1 MPKYSVRS
9 RGPSPDASLAPTLL
23 GRVGAAVRP
32 DWARTDTAR
41 RVTAGVL
48 IVAAGV
54 LLLRDGL
61 RDSGAPVLVAAH
73 DLTPGTVLTPDDV
86 RVVARPDPDLP
97 EGSVRV
103 IADASGRTVASPVR
117 AGEMLTDVRLLG
129 PRLTEAAAG
138 APDARMVPV
147 RLTDPGLSELI
158 RAGDRVDVLTV
169 DQTSGPTETRR
180 PAATVLATDA
190 TVVLVSPESSGAGRR
205 DRVVMLALPA
215 PAAGAVATASLT
227 DALTVTLR

>member
-9 RGPSPDASLAPTLL
+9 RGPSHDSPLAPTLL
-23 GRVGAAVRP
+23 SRIGAAVRP

-41 RVTAGVL
+41 RITAGVL
-48 IVAAGV
+48 IVAAAA

-61 RDSGAPVLVAAH
+61 RDSGAPVLVAAR
-73 DLTPGTVLTPDDV
+73 DLTPGTILTPDDV
-86 RVVARPDPDLP
+86 RAVDRLDPDLP

-103 IADASGRTVASPVR
+103 VADASGRTVASPVR
-117 AGEMLTDVRLLG
+117 AGEILTDVRLLG

-138 APDARMVPV
+138 SPDARMVPV

-169 DQTSGPTETRR
+169 DQTSGTTEARR
-180 PAATVLATDA
+180 PTATVLATDA
-190 TVVLVSPESSGAGRR
+190 TVVLVAPESSGGGRR

>member
-1 MPKYSVRS
+1 MRN
-9 RGPSPDASLAPTLL
+9 
-23 GRVGAAVRP
+23 RVGVLVRP

-41 RVTAGVL
+41 RVTAAVL

-61 RDSGAPVLVAAH
+61 DDSGSPVLVAAR
-73 DLTPGTVLTPDDV
+73 DLAPGDVLSPDDIRAV
-86 RVVARPDPDLP
+86 NRPDADAP
-97 EGSVRV
+97 EGAVRDV
-103 IADASGRTVASPVR
+103 GEVSGRTVASPVR
-117 AGEMLTDVRLLG
+117 VGEILTDLRLLG

-138 APDARMVPV
+138 SADARMVPV

-169 DQTSGPTETRR
+169 EQPTGSADSKR
-180 PAATVLATDA
+180 PTATVLATDA
-190 TVVLVSPESSGAGRR
+190 TVVLVAPEESGGGRR

-215 PAAGAVATASLT
+215 PDAGAVATASLT
-227 DALTVTLR
+227 DAITVTLR

>member
-1 MPKYSVRS
+1 MPKYSARF
-9 RGPSPDASLAPTLL
+9 RGPRRDSPLAPTLL
-23 GRVGAAVRP
+23 SRVGAAVRP

-41 RVTAGVL
+41 RITAGVL

-54 LLLRDGL
+54 LLVRDGL
-61 RDSGAPVLVAAH
+61 RDAGTPVLVAAR
-73 DLTPGTVLTPDDV
+73 DLAPGSILTPDDV
-86 RVVARPDPDLP
+86 RAVDRPDPDLP
-97 EGSVRV
+97 DGSVRIV
-103 IADASGRTVASPVR
+103 GDVSGRTVASPVR
-117 AGEMLTDVRLLG
+117 AGEVLTDVRLLG

-138 APDARMVPV
+138 SPDARMVPV

-169 DQTSGPTETRR
+169 DQSSGTDEIRR
-180 PAATVLATDA
+180 PIPTVLATDA
-190 TVVLVSPESSGAGRR
+190 TVVLVAPEASGGGRR